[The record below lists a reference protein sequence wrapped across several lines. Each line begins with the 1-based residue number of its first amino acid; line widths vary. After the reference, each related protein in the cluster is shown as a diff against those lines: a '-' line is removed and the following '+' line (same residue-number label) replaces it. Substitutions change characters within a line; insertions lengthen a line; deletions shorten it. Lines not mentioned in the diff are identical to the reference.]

1 MRAMIVA
8 AGLGT
13 RLRPLSDLLPKPAL
27 PVLGVPLIAFQLA
40 LLRRHGVR
48 EVAINLHHLPG
59 LIQAAAERYCPPGL
73 RLHFSVEERLLDTG
87 GGIRRLAGFLRESD
101 PCLRLAGDMV
111 LDADLSALVA
121 LHRRQANRVT
131 MLLCEDSRAP
141 SFGTL
146 GVDGEGRLRRIA
158 QRLDLGGETRAGVWV
173 WANAVSPRL
182 FESMPDREVSVF
194 LHDWVGRL
202 AQEGASDVRACVA
215 TRGECL
221 WEPVGTCAEYL
232 RVNLE
237 LPPLSFIEPESIAKA
252 EGARF
257 DPGLVVGAGAIV
269 GEDTHLER
277 AVVWDAEVVPPG
289 TRGSDG
295 VFAGGAFHRCQG
307 VR

>member
-1 MRAMIVA
+1 MILA

-13 RLRPLSDLLPKPAL
+13 RLRPLSELRPKPAM
-27 PVLGVPLIAFQLA
+27 PVRGIPLVAYNLA
-40 LLRRHGVR
+40 LLARHGVT

-59 LIQAAAERYCPPGL
+59 QIQAAAERYCPPGV
-73 RLHFSVEERLLDTG
+73 RLHFSIEDRLLDTG

-101 PCLRLAGDMV
+101 PSLLLAGDMV
-111 LDADLSALVA
+111 LDADLTALVA
-121 LHRRQANRVT
+121 RHRGQANRVT

-182 FESMPDREVSVF
+182 FESMPDQEVSVF

-202 AQEGASDVRACVA
+202 AQAGASDVRAVVA

-221 WEPVGTCAEYL
+221 WEPVGTREEYL

-237 LPPLSFIEPESIAKA
+237 PPPLSYIDPEAMAVA

-257 DPGLVVGAGAIV
+257 EPGLVVGGGAIV
-269 GEDTHLER
+269 GEGTRLER
-277 AVVWDAEVVPPG
+277 AVVWDGEVVPAG

-295 VFAGGAFHRCQG
+295 VFAGGAFHRCREG
-307 VR
+307 T